1 LLLFPHYE
9 YEKANQYVPFH
20 IHDIY
25 INSNFKFDDDI
36 NNDELL
42 KTGKA
47 KNISKRPKKE
57 LPTIGIAQHPS
68 SIGWMPVMTQLWMNL
83 S

>member
-1 LLLFPHYE
+1 MNMK
-9 YEKANQYVPFH
+9 KANQYVHFH
-20 IHDIY
+20 IHDIF
-25 INSNFKFDDDI
+25 ILIQIKFDDDI

-47 KNISKRPKKE
+47 KNISKKAKKKK